1 VSVNE
6 VVEAI
11 VGAPVYLEPLKHRRG
26 RRRTMRARGPRGS
39 AIVKVYASGRAAVV
53 ARRVESLAAG
63 PEEPLVPTV
72 LHVDPGLRLVVLTDL
87 PGRPL
92 REALLEGDLATCAR
106 VGSALGS
113 WHAAWDRNAPG
124 ALRPHTAERESTL
137 LRARAEATSPPVA
150 RAVGDVLPELEG
162 EWTCTTV
169 VHRDLYEEQVLVDE
183 RVALID
189 LDDAALGPPELDVG
203 NLLAHVELF
212 ELRRGRD
219 LAPEKR
225 ALLEAYAETGPLL
238 EGALLDRCRRLSLLR
253 LACLNDDVRLAEAA
267 LADGVLA

>member
-1 VSVNE
+1 VND

-11 VGAPVYLEPLKHRRG
+11 VGAPMHVEQLKHKLG
-26 RRRTMRARGPRGS
+26 RRRTARARGPRGS
-39 AIVKVYASGRAAVV
+39 AIVKVYASERAAVV
-53 ARRVESLAAG
+53 ARRVESLSAG

-124 ALRPHTAERESTL
+124 ALRPHTAERERTL
-137 LRARAEATSPPVA
+137 LQGRADAASPPVA
-150 RAVGDVLPELEG
+150 RAVADVLPELEG
-162 EWTCTTV
+162 EWKCTTV
-169 VHRDLYEEQVLVDE
+169 VHRDLYEEQVLVGE
-183 RVALID
+183 RIALID

-203 NLLAHVELF
+203 NLLAHIELL
-212 ELRRGRD
+212 ELRRQRD
-219 LAPEKR
+219 LRDGKR
-225 ALLEAYAETGPLL
+225 ALLAGYEDDGPALD
-238 EGALLDRCRRLSLLR
+238 GALLDRCRRLTLLR
-253 LACLNDDVRLAEAA
+253 LACLNDDVRLGEAA
-267 LADGVLA
+267 RTEGVPA